1 MASERPAGLDFGT
14 TTTLVASPGGLV
26 KLTDDTTWMA
36 SLVGWD
42 DAGRLIAGIG
52 KDTEPEF
59 AGRTVRSIK
68 RSITSGETKARV
80 ELSGGPCDVSADDL
94 MAAVLREAARLA
106 AARSPEL
113 ARSKTVR
120 VGCPAMWDG
129 QQRRRL
135 LRVAAEA
142 GIPVGLAD
150 LIDEPVA
157 AGIAWLARRRPDTS
171 VPLRVV
177 VFDMGGGT
185 LDVAV
190 LDVRGVLARDVS
202 VLSALG
208 NTFAGDAL
216 DAAIAEDI
224 VELLGVDLDAL
235 PHPARAR
242 LRLADV
248 AREVKLALTTDTEFD
263 VSLPTRLFGS
273 GVEVE
278 YTRERLEAAFTPL
291 MDRAEET
298 VIAALRTARLTEQK
312 AGSPQEIRRA
322 PLETLLSNVDAV
334 VLSGG
339 MARIPY
345 VASRLRALFPA
356 PAIVEFAVEST
367 VGSTEGG
374 PEQGPECAVALGL
387 ARAGEYGRV
396 NMYRPALD
404 IWLEWGDQS
413 RLVYQAYTPVVQPW
427 QTFVGGADLRYVR
440 NGLDLDLPRT
450 GTGRLRVVAYTGD
463 RVRATLGGRSL
474 DGFPVALNEQQ
485 FEFSLYPNGRLRM
498 VDGVGEFEGQLD
510 DWHVML
516 GADHADRLARLVE
529 PRQPEIAVEYPF
541 NMERADP
548 YSR

>member
-374 PEQGPECAVALGL
+374 PEQGPEEEPADAAAAPESRHLPWFVTPPGGTDYLFNAMAFVVIAALIAIGNLFFKLHALPERWAHRANPFQLEIVAVLSLVALFTHQHVFWVAALLL
-387 ARAGEYGRV
+387 ALVRFPDYG
-396 NMYRPALD
+396 
-404 IWLEWGDQS
+404 
-413 RLVYQAYTPVVQPW
+413 TP
-427 QTFVGGADLRYVR
+427 LR
-440 NGLDLDLPRT
+440 
-450 GTGRLRVVAYTGD
+450 
-463 RVRATLGGRSL
+463 SMS
-474 DGFPVALNEQQ
+474 E
-485 FEFSLYPNGRLRM
+485 S
-498 VDGVGEFEGQLD
+498 
-510 DWHVML
+510 
-516 GADHADRLARLVE
+516 LARLVRRP
-529 PRQPEIAVEYPF
+529 PRPADAPRYLRPGTAPAIIAADARPRPA
-541 NMERADP
+541 RAGGG
-548 YSR
+548 R